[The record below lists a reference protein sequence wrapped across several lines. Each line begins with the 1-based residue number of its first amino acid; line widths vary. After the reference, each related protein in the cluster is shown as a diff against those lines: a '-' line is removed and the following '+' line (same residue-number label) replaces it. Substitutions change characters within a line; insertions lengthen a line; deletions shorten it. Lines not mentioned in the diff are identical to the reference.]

1 MTYRPDA
8 LDRALL
14 EQLQNEIPLTG
25 EVWDSIG
32 NRVGITGAEVLRRLR
47 VLHARKVL
55 RSIGP
60 VLDPDAVGLSA
71 SSLVA
76 LRVPEDRIQEVA
88 AIVNEYSEVSHNY
101 RRDHPYNLWFTLTGT
116 SWEELDRVREE
127 IRGRAGLGNEDMLDL
142 PRRKRFKIGV
152 RFHIQEKNPER
163 DR

>member
-1 MTYRPDA
+1 MIYRPDT

-14 EQLQNEIPLTG
+14 EQIQNGIPLTE

-47 VLHARKVL
+47 VLHAGKVL

-60 VLDPDAVGLSA
+60 IIDPGEVGLSA
-71 SSLVA
+71 SSLIA

-88 AIVNEYSEVSHNY
+88 TIVNEYREVSHNY
-101 RRDHPYNLWFTLTGT
+101 RRDHSYNLWFTLTGT
-116 SWEELDRVREE
+116 SWEALDGIREE
-127 IRGRAGLGNEDMLDL
+127 IRQRAGLGKADLLDL

-152 RFHIQEKNPER
+152 RFHIHEKNLER